1 MCSQK
6 DTNVYSRHLD
16 ILIVSRYPYE
26 NTQTMQ
32 LTTFAGLYLGGN
44 NHDFVPQ
51 LKRYKQTTR
60 RGKFE

>member
-32 LTTFAGLYLGGN
+32 LCRIAGKAR
-44 NHDFVPQ
+44 
-51 LKRYKQTTR
+51 KRDNLEGYEPMTS
-60 RGKFE
+60 